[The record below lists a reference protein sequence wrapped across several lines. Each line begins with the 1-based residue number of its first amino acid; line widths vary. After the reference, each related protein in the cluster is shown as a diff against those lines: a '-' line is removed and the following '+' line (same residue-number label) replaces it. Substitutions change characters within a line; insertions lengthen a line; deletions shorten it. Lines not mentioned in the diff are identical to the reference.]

1 MNKSLQDE
9 RLIQFLMGLN
19 DTYAVVKSSILMITP
34 LPTVNHVYSLLIQ
47 DEKQREVFV
56 SSQFL

>member
-34 LPTVNHVYSLLIQ
+34 LPTVNHAYSLLMR
-47 DEKQREVFV
+47 DEKEREFFV
-56 SSQFL
+56 SS